1 MDRLLEGVLLKHFR
15 KVYEERKIQNDT
27 ERVHKLRYVIPH
39 NPIYVKHMHSIRTL
53 WVYSLN
59 QCGIS
64 YYKPWNV

>member
-15 KVYEERKIQNDT
+15 KVYEERKIQNDA
-27 ERVHKLRYVIPH
+27 ERVHKLRYVILH
-39 NPIYVKHMHSIRTL
+39 NPIYVKHIRML

-64 YYKPWNV
+64 YYKP